1 MIFVSLIHYMCAF
14 DSNRIVIIIKFIKKL
29 LDNNRSIEIAQQITL
44 LNKLDNDLTCG
55 QLFVKLCR

>member
-1 MIFVSLIHYMCAF
+1 MCAF